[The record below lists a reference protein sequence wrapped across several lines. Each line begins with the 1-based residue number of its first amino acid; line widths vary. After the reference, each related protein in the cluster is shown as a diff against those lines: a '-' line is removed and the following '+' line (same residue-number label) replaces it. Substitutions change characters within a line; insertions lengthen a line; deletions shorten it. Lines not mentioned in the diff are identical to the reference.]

1 MNKLKLFLLMSISF
15 FCMAG
20 YAQKKEISAEIGRA
34 HV

>member
-20 YAQKKEISAEIGRA
+20 YAQKKETMLRLEII
-34 HV
+34 